1 MLSPKNLGQ
10 TIIVTA
16 LLMLLLTG
24 CFNSSN
30 ELTIEER
37 AQALDKQLICP
48 ICPTE
53 TLDQSQVQ
61 LAKQMKDMVRE
72 RLNGGASE
80 KEILDFFVSRY
91 GEDVL
96 AAPPPRG
103 FNLTI
108 WIVGAL
114 ALPTA
119 ILILILTLRS
129 MRNTAKHQ
137 SSYKETSTTKGIDQ
151 YLSQAD
157 KELSDFLT
165 SKNKND
171 KSDEV

>member
-1 MLSPKNLGQ
+1 MLRLKDLGQ
-10 TIIVTA
+10 PIIVIT
-16 LLMLLLTG
+16 LLMLVLAG
-24 CFNSSN
+24 CFNSSSD
-30 ELTIEER
+30 LTIEER
-37 AQALDKQLICP
+37 AQGLDKQLICP

-53 TLDQSQVQ
+53 TIDQSQVQ
-61 LAKQMKDMVRE
+61 LAKQMKNIVRE
-72 RLNGGASE
+72 RLNEGASE
-80 KEILDFFVSRY
+80 QEILDFFVSRY

-96 AAPPPRG
+96 AAPPARG

-114 ALPTA
+114 ALPSA

-129 MRNTAKHQ
+129 MRNTTKHQ
-137 SSYKETSTTKGIDQ
+137 ASSKETSSIRGIDQ

-157 KELSDFLT
+157 KEISDFLN
-165 SKNKND
+165 SNDRND